1 MREIPARELPVTF
14 VIAAMP
20 ARSLSVDASEGR
32 AGLALGLALLLG
44 WTIAPA
50 ARAAPPPVEALRP
63 TPTAAVP
70 VAAPAR
76 ALTLTETVERAIA
89 VAPGLEKLRAAVDQA
104 DADVRVVGSSYLPK
118 VDLLGIAGYTAV
130 GGTLAV
136 VGGLNLFSTYLS
148 NTGSGGFDAQNLLG
162 NVGLALRYDLV
173 DFGRASRQSAV
184 ELLRDSNRAALAE
197 QERQVRFAATAAYR
211 QLQLS
216 EALIPVWED
225 ALAASTRLREN
236 VSRMLA
242 RGLVARL
249 DLLRTEAMQA
259 NDRQG
264 LVRAQVG
271 RDAAQARL
279 VNLLALTPT
288 DRLRAADPIRAAGP
302 WPYPL
307 ERTLALALEERPLLQ
322 TLERLQ
328 QSQDRQ
334 AEAAIATLY
343 PSVQVL
349 AGGGITGG
357 LITGTAGQSGTTG
370 TPLGAVT
377 LGSSAGGQASGS
389 FYDAGALLLVRQP
402 LYDGGMAA
410 SLADGARARSRGLSA
425 DLTQARRQITQ
436 DVTDN
441 WHQLQAQQAS
451 VSAAE
456 AALKANER
464 AYRDAQLRYRANV
477 SDYLELMLARRD
489 LTAAQA
495 GLYEA
500 ITTTNLALDNLQ
512 RETGQDSL
520 PRVGPPNPVSP
531 PHGLA
536 GPRPPGQTGERS
548 PGASP

>member
-1 MREIPARELPVTF
+1 
-14 VIAAMP
+14 MP
-20 ARSLSVDASEGR
+20 PRSLSVVRRCDRVGI
-32 AGLALGLALLLG
+32 ALGLGLLLG
-44 WTIAPA
+44 GLSPVAAMALPA
-50 ARAAPPPVEALRP
+50 RDLRP
-63 TPTAAVP
+63 ATTGASSE
-70 VAAPAR
+70 APAR
-76 ALTLTETVERAIA
+76 ALTLAETVERAIA
-89 VAPGLEKLRAAVDQA
+89 VAPGLEKLRAAVDQS

-130 GGTLAV
+130 GGSLAV
-136 VGGLNLFSTYLS
+136 VGGLNLFSTYLA

-162 NVGLALRYDLV
+162 NVGLAIRYDLV

-184 ELLRDSNRAALAE
+184 ELLRDSNWAALAE
-197 QERQVRFAATAAYR
+197 QERQVRFSATAAYR

-236 VSRMLA
+236 VTRLLQK
-242 RGLVARL
+242 GLVARL

-264 LVRAQVG
+264 LVRAQVT
-271 RDAAQARL
+271 RQAAQARL
-279 VNLLALTPT
+279 VNLLALTAG
-288 DRLRAADPIRAAGP
+288 DRLRAADPIRLQGT

-307 ERTLALALEERPLLQ
+307 DRTLTLALEERPLLR

-357 LITGTAGQSGTTG
+357 LISGSGGQSGTTG
-370 TPLGAVT
+370 TPLGSIT
-377 LGSSAGGQASGS
+377 LGGSAGGQANGT

-402 LYDGGMAA
+402 LYDGGLAA

-425 DLTQARRQITQ
+425 DLDQARRQITQ
-436 DVTDN
+436 DVTDS
-441 WHQLQAQQAS
+441 WSQLQAQQAA

-456 AALKANER
+456 AALSANER

-477 SDYLELMLARRD
+477 ADFLELMLAKRD

-500 ITTTNLALDNLQ
+500 ITTSNLAFDNLQ

-520 PRVGPPNPVSP
+520 APAAGVPAPGGVPRSRV
-531 PHGLA
+531 
-536 GPRPPGQTGERS
+536 
-548 PGASP
+548 PGAD